1 MEFVWNRIYK
11 WEENIEREVTD
22 AVYEYVCEY
31 YVVDDISE
39 LTEEQIAQVEG
50 YRDHELNEFSVLQI
64 GFSNIIS
71 HWESENI

>member
-11 WEENIEREVTD
+11 WEEIIEREVTD